1 MAKLTQPPSA
11 HLVLGGARSGK
22 SRYAESLAK
31 QSGQD
36 VVYVATAQAL
46 DGEMNDR
53 ILQHQKDRPDHWQTI
68 EEPLNLAKTI
78 TEFSQADVVVL
89 VDCLTLWLMNVMH
102 HEYDLTQAVDELLQ
116 ALQEAKGQVILVSNE
131 ITMGVVPMGE
141 LSRNYVD
148 NLGRLHQQVASQ
160 AQRVTLM
167 VAGIPMSVKPSI

>member
-1 MAKLTQPPSA
+1 MAKLTQPPYA

-46 DGEMNDR
+46 DGEMDDR

-78 TEFSQADVVVL
+78 TEFSQADVLVL

-167 VAGIPMSVKPSI
+167 VAGIPMSVKPSV